1 MHLKTRNVN
10 TAFRTLVEGFS
21 GKHDDDGVPIRKTDS
36 RNGSVLMI
44 DEPLTVT
51 YERPL
56 ERVLFNPV
64 RDANPF
70 FHLYESLWMLAGRD
84 DVDAVAYYAKQM
96 REFSDNGTTLNGAY
110 GRRWR
115 ATQGVPQL
123 TRNGYFRPGVDQ
135 LNVLV
140 AHLKSQ
146 PNSRRAVLRMW
157 NVEEDLLKI
166 GGYGNRVRCP
176 NCGGTGGW
184 DDPDEGH
191 RVTCKRCEGTSW
203 IDEPASKDVCC
214 NLEVMFSIR
223 EEDTGKMSF
232 KEECSNPLVPIP
244 GTVQIGARYLDITV
258 VNRSNDLLWGMLGA
272 NYVHFSFLQEYMACR
287 LGVSVGRYHHVTNNC
302 HVYTARKDWK
312 PEELLADDT
321 PDFYSDFN
329 LSRIGGSLKT
339 ERWGEKLRTVPLV
352 KDPARFDD
360 EVQVI
365 VEAFSGPDS
374 LNEFPDLYGR
384 LMEPF
389 LRDVAY
395 PMLIAHWWHKA
406 ILQGK
411 EDQGDREDALSNVA
425 SDDWRIAGQEWIARR
440 MKK

>member
-1 MHLKTRNVN
+1 MHLKYRNVN
-10 TAFRTLVEGFS
+10 DAFRDLVDRFN
-21 GKHDDDGVPIRKTDS
+21 VPGWAKKTDS
-36 RNGSVLMI
+36 RNGPVLMI

-96 REFSDNGTTLNGAY
+96 REFSDDGRRLNGAY

-140 AHLKSQ
+140 AHLKDQ

-166 GGYGNRVRCP
+166 DSKQVP
-176 NCGGTGGW
+176 CGM
-184 DDPDEGH
+184 
-191 RVTCKRCEGTSW
+191 CEGKGGISSPHTNSYHPCASCN
-203 IDEPASKDVCC
+203 DTKFREEPPSKDVCC
-214 NLEVMFSIR
+214 NLEAMFSIR
-223 EEDTGKMSF
+223 EVESDGAIPPHPDWKI
-232 KEECSNPLVPIP
+232 KE
-244 GTVQIGARYLDITV
+244 RFLDMTV

-352 KDPARFDD
+352 KDPARFDE
-360 EVQVI
+360 EVGFVVQ
-365 VEAFSGPDS
+365 AFSGPDS
-374 LNEFPDLYGR
+374 LNEFPDLYGQ
-384 LMEPF
+384 LTEPF

-395 PMLIAHWWHKA
+395 PMLICHWWHKA
-406 ILQGK
+406 ILRGE

-425 SDDWRIAGQEWIARR
+425 ADDWRIAGQQWIARR